1 MKKKR
6 ACNVL
11 KKAEDNEQFS
21 KKKKKEISTPLWQQS
36 KKKVFSGYESDATTE
51 VQFQSTSLTCVKIE
65 KPLTGGVI

>member
-1 MKKKR
+1 MKKK

-21 KKKKKEISTPLWQQS
+21 KKKKNLHTTMATV